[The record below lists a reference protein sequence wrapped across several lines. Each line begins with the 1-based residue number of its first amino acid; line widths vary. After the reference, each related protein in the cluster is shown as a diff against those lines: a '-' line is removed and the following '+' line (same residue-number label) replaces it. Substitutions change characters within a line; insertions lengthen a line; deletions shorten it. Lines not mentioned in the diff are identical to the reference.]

1 MICQKEEFAHLSQE
15 AAPLI
20 FLVGRGVDDD
30 VGDVVTL
37 LGLLVLRT
45 HPEVVRGQTTF

>member
-30 VGDVVTL
+30 VGDLVL

-45 HPEVVRGQTTF
+45 HPDS